1 MSSLAGIIVLKIK
14 ETLQVGLGSSY
25 FEERHGS
32 VQVKLGDVY
41 QKIVE

>member
-1 MSSLAGIIVLKIK
+1 MSSLAGTIVSERK
-14 ETLQVGLGSSY
+14 LQVGLGLSY

-41 QKIVE
+41 QKIDE